1 MKFLEATLMMPVTC
15 LIVTA
20 LIGLMMSFYMELD
33 RQISEN
39 AARRDEIYETREVS
53 VIRLRDSITEV
64 LPRPLEK
71 DS

>member
-1 MKFLEATLMMPVTC
+1 MKFVEATMIMPVTC

-20 LIGLMMSFYMELD
+20 LIGMMMSFYMELD

-39 AARRDEIYETREVS
+39 AVRRDKLYETREVS
-53 VIRLRDSITEV
+53 VIRLRDSLTEV
-64 LPRPLEK
+64 LPRPLET

>member
-1 MKFLEATLMMPVTC
+1 MKFVEATLIMPVTC

-64 LPRPLEK
+64 LPRALEK